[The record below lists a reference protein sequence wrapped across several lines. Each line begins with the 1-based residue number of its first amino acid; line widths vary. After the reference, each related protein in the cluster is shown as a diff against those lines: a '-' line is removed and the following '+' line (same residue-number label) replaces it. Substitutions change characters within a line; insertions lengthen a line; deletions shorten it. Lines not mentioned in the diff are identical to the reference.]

1 MVLNIQEIRAIFS
14 RHQTKRKWVLTWKG
28 WRYVKI
34 INKSAVL
41 RDIWHVLSRELNR
54 QREYLEAEVSKMRQ
68 HIEAEQE
75 KKAAELIDSAPG
87 YVFEE
92 LRVLFR
98 ELEKE
103 LEGQLTNLPGGK
115 SSVLERIWSVLGQNF
130 DGQLREVDRMEKD
143 STEHMEELRRRL
155 VRMAKDLQLSQ
166 EEVADLR
173 EALAAAYDGGVAS
186 IYKSVQGLSIND
198 TNVEKKRDLLKKIFE
213 QNLDIRNTQPDD
225 G

>member
-1 MVLNIQEIRAIFS
+1 MVLKREEITDIFS
-14 RHQTKRKWVLTWKG
+14 RRHCEVKRFLTWKG

-34 INKSAVL
+34 VNKHAVL
-41 RDIWHVLSRELNR
+41 RDIWNVLSRELNEQR
-54 QREYLEAEVSKMRQ
+54 QFLEAEVSNMRQ
-68 HIEAEQE
+68 QIEAEKE
-75 KKAAELIDSAPG
+75 KSAADLIASAPG

-103 LEGQLTNLPGGK
+103 LEGQRINLPGGK
-115 SSVLERIWSVLGQNF
+115 SSVLERIWQVLGQNF
-130 DGQLREVDRMEKD
+130 DGQLQVVDRMEKD
-143 STEHMEELRRRL
+143 SMEHMEELKRRL

-186 IYKSVQGLSIND
+186 IYKSVQGLSTND
-198 TNVEKKRDLLKKIFE
+198 NNFQKKRDLLRILFE
-213 QNLDIRNTQPDD
+213 QNLEIHNIQPDD

>member
-1 MVLNIQEIRAIFS
+1 MVLKIEEIVAIFS
-14 RHQTKRKWVLTWKG
+14 RRQLKTKRVLTWKG
-28 WRYVKI
+28 WRHVKI
-34 INKSAVL
+34 IDKPAVL
-41 RDIWHVLSRELNR
+41 HDIWNVLSRELNEQR
-54 QREYLEAEVSKMRQ
+54 QYLEAEVSNMRQ

-143 STEHMEELRRRL
+143 STEQMEELRRRL
-155 VRMAKDLQLSQ
+155 VRMAKDLHLSQ

-186 IYKSVQGLSIND
+186 IYKSVQGLLIND
-198 TNVEKKRDLLKKIFE
+198 TNVEKKRELLKKIFE

>member
-1 MVLNIQEIRAIFS
+1 
-14 RHQTKRKWVLTWKG
+14 
-28 WRYVKI
+28 
-34 INKSAVL
+34 
-41 RDIWHVLSRELNR
+41 
-54 QREYLEAEVSKMRQ
+54 MRQ

-173 EALAAAYDGGVAS
+173 EALTAAYDGGVAS

-213 QNLDIRNTQPDD
+213 QNLEIRNTQPDD

>member
-1 MVLNIQEIRAIFS
+1 MVLKRDEITDIFS
-14 RHQTKRKWVLTWKG
+14 RRHCEVKRFLTWKG

-34 INKSAVL
+34 INKHAVL
-41 RDIWHVLSRELNR
+41 RDIWDVLSRELNEQR
-54 QREYLEAEVSKMRQ
+54 QFLEEEVSNMRQ
-68 HIEAEQE
+68 QIEAERE
-75 KKAAELIDSAPG
+75 NRAADLITSAPG

-103 LEGQLTNLPGGK
+103 LESQLATLSGGK
-115 SSVLERIWSVLGQNF
+115 SGVLEKIWSVLGQNF
-130 DGQLREVDRMEKD
+130 DGQLQVVDRMEKD
-143 STEHMEELRRRL
+143 SLEHMEELKRRL

-173 EALAAAYDGGVAS
+173 EALAAAYDDGVAS
-186 IYKSVQGLSIND
+186 IYKCVQGLSTND
-198 TNVEKKRDLLKKIFE
+198 TNVQKKRDLLRTLFE
-213 QNLDIRNTQPDD
+213 QNLEIRNIQPDD

>member
-1 MVLNIQEIRAIFS
+1 MVKIEEIIAIFS
-14 RHQTKRKWVLTWKG
+14 RRHLKTKRYLTWKG

-34 INKSAVL
+34 IDKPAVL
-41 RDIWHVLSRELNR
+41 REWNVLSRELNEQR
-54 QREYLEAEVSKMRQ
+54 QYLEAEVSNMRQ

-103 LEGQLTNLPGGK
+103 LEGQLTNLPGSK

-213 QNLDIRNTQPDD
+213 QNLEIRNTQPDD